1 MKRGRKSGSRRRAIR
16 QPRAASDGQSA
27 KKQERNSGGGGGTA
41 DLPFLGVQQTGAA
54 PAAASARRL
63 PITSRDRR
71 KAGIDVR
78 GVFIRLQ
85 LPINY
90 PFDSGKQAGV

>member
-1 MKRGRKSGSRRRAIR
+1 MNCKFPFG
-16 QPRAASDGQSA
+16 AADEEA
-27 KKQERNSGGGGGTA
+27 A
-41 DLPFLGVQQTGAA
+41 DLPFLGVTGAA

-63 PITSRDRR
+63 PIWDRR

-90 PFDSGKQAGV
+90 PFDSGKQAGVL